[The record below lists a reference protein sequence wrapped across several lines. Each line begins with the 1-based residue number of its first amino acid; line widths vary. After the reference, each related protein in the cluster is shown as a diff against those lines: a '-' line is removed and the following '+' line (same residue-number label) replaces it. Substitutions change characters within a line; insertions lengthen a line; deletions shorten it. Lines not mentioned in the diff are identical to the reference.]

1 MNGLSK
7 QDAENLGVADMTG
20 PQLRMRVLQLEG
32 LVGELHSVLTEVF
45 SCFVDENI
53 DRLSDLG
60 EMCVKRAREVMT
72 TVRDRYDEPQ
82 YDVHTVQLS
91 KRELDVA
98 REALAAEATI
108 TEWTDA
114 DRLTIE
120 SVISKME
127 ALGARGSMTAGEEA
141 KKMLDMFETCDKALI
156 ASVSLIREHAKKN
169 GYEDGQ
175 IERFLDRLWIYA
187 KEESV
192 NHDAQS

>member
-1 MNGLSK
+1 MAGLTDDDHDTYDEYCERREEHLAELSK
-7 QDAENLGVADMTG
+7 RDAEGLGVADMTG

-98 REALAAEATI
+98 REALAAESTI

-120 SVISKME
+120 SVISKLE
-127 ALGARGSMTAGEEA
+127 ALGARGSLSA
-141 KKMLDMFETCDKALI
+141 ALQ
-156 ASVSLIREHAKKN
+156 R
-169 GYEDGQ
+169 
-175 IERFLDRLWIYA
+175 
-187 KEESV
+187 
-192 NHDAQS
+192 

>member
-1 MNGLSK
+1 MGKYIPDEMESAIGSSSPNQGTSTQYPPGELSK
-7 QDAENLGVADMTG
+7 RDAEVLGVACMTG

-45 SCFVDENI
+45 SCFVDENV

-60 EMCVKRAREVMT
+60 EMCVKRAREVMV

-108 TEWTDA
+108 TEWIDA

-120 SVISKME
+120 SVISKLE
-127 ALGARGSMTAGEEA
+127 ALGARGS
-141 KKMLDMFETCDKALI
+141 L
-156 ASVSLIREHAKKN
+156 
-169 GYEDGQ
+169 
-175 IERFLDRLWIYA
+175 
-187 KEESV
+187 
-192 NHDAQS
+192 